1 MTNMLC
7 LGELSLQHKA
17 AQEQHFHG
25 SVMKSQPPSSIQQCW
40 PQPVKIRRP
49 REKRYNSLE
58 KKLQILQQHRMILVL
73 VGRCIH
79 NFTF

>member
-1 MTNMLC
+1 MLC

-49 REKRYNSLE
+49 HEKRYNSLE
-58 KKLQILQQHRMILVL
+58 NKTADPTAAPDDFS
-73 VGRCIH
+73 VGGQMH
-79 NFTF
+79 S